1 MKSLTLLRHAKTERE
16 SLTGRDFDRSLDDRG
31 QADAKRMGE
40 EIRHLGLS
48 FDRVL
53 ASPARR
59 VVETVESVGG
69 LQPEWDEQIYNAS
82 TGELLAIAQAVNNAE
97 RLMLVGHNPGFE
109 ELASMLIG
117 APIAMPTGA
126 LVEIE
131 LPIEHW
137 RDVGSERGRL
147 VRFVKPKELV

>member
-1 MKSLTLLRHAKTERE
+1 MRSLTLLRHAKTERE
-16 SLTGRDFDRSLDDRG
+16 SLTGRDLDRSLDDRG

-48 FDRVL
+48 FDLVL

-69 LQPEWDEQIYNAS
+69 LQPEWDEQIYNA
-82 TGELLAIAQAVNNAE
+82 TIGELLAIAQAVSNAE

-117 APIAMPTGA
+117 VPIAMPTGA

-131 LPIEHW
+131 LPIERW